1 MASLTRVDATERA
14 ALVEVTAYELDLD
27 LDTGQ
32 ESFES
37 TSRVRFACRR
47 PGESTFVDIK
57 PQTLHRVCLNGTDL
71 DLATFADER
80 MRLPDLRADNELVV
94 VATMRYSRDGQGLH
108 RSVDSADG
116 SHYVYGQLF
125 LSSAPR
131 VYGCFDQPDLKA
143 PYSVRVHAPADWVVL
158 GNGAAT
164 RGEDGTWT
172 LARTKPLATYFVTI
186 CAGPYVS
193 VTSEHDGI
201 PLGLHARASLEEPLK
216 RAADELFELTRQCFD
231 YYHRLFGI
239 RFPFGHYEQIFVPEF
254 NAGAMEN
261 PGCVTFSDPLLYR
274 GAATYD
280 EVLARANTI
289 AHEMAHMWFGDLV
302 TLRWWD
308 DLWLNESFAEYMS
321 HRTLV
326 AATPFTDAWVD
337 FGAARKA
344 WGYAAERAP
353 STHPVAGSPAPDA
366 EAALQ
371 NFDGISYAK
380 GASVLRQLIA
390 YLGDEVF
397 VTGVRDY
404 LSRHAYGNAELADF
418 LAAMERASGTDLGAW
433 ADAWIR
439 TADRDTLA
447 VEAASDEGLTLS
459 TVALLR
465 EVPAAHPVDR
475 PHRLDIA
482 GYTGG
487 TLLWRV
493 DTVLDA
499 DDATLPELSGAPKP
513 ALLLPNAADLTWAR
527 VELDGE
533 TLAALSGELA
543 LVPDPETR
551 AMVWNALFDGLA
563 AAEVDPRLVLQV
575 FASAWPEEDNSSLAN
590 RVAMQV
596 SGRTIPTLLP
606 PAEQPAARRLV
617 AGAAATRLERAE
629 PGSSAALV
637 SARYLAANTDDVDL
651 LRRWSDLP
659 DLSDLSEGGAE
670 VTRPGSDR
678 SANGLPPGL
687 EGDDEFRWVVLTALA
702 RHGVLTDTELDAALA
717 GDQTMQGALHALTAR
732 ASLPTAEAK
741 AWAWQELTGN
751 RSRSNYEL
759 NALATGFWHAPD
771 LALVRP
777 YVPRY
782 LTELPAMSAWVSD
795 DALFSVA
802 LLGYPA
808 RVVEPETADLTDEA
822 LDRSDLSP
830 AVRRAF
836 VDAGS
841 RLREALASRAAF
853 D

>member
-14 ALVEVTAYELDLD
+14 ALIEVTAYELNLD
-27 LDTGQ
+27 LDTG
-32 ESFES
+32 EETFES
-37 TSRVRFACRR
+37 TSLVRFTCRR
-47 PGESTFVDIK
+47 SGESTFVDIK
-57 PQTLHRVCLNGTDL
+57 PQTLHRVALNGADL
-71 DLATFADER
+71 DLAAFADQR
-80 MRLPDLRADNELVV
+80 MPLPDLRADNELVV
-94 VATMRYSRDGQGLH
+94 VATMRYSNDGQGLH
-108 RSVDSADG
+108 RAVDSADG
-116 SHYVYGQLF
+116 RHYVYGHLF
-125 LSSAPR
+125 LSAAPK

-143 PYSVRVHAPADWVVL
+143 PYAVRVHAPADWVVL

-164 RGEDGTWT
+164 KGDDGSWT
-172 LARTKPLATYFVTI
+172 LATTKPLSTYFVTV

-261 PGCVTFSDPLLYR
+261 PGCVTFRDPLLYR
-274 GAATYD
+274 GAATHD
-280 EVLARANTI
+280 EILERANTI

-326 AATPFTDAWVD
+326 ATTSFTDAWVD

-366 EAALQ
+366 ETALQ

-397 VTGVRDY
+397 VAAVRAY
-404 LSRHAYGNAELADF
+404 LTEHAYGNAELADF
-418 LAAMERASGTDLGAW
+418 LGAMEQASGKDLGAW

-447 VEAASDEGLTLS
+447 VEAGSDEGVTLS
-459 TVALLR
+459 TAVLLR
-465 EVPAAHPVDR
+465 EVPDAYPADR
-475 PHRLDIA
+475 PHLLDIA
-482 GYTGG
+482 GYTAGE
-487 TLLWRV
+487 LLWRV
-493 DTVLDA
+493 ETVLDA
-499 DDATLPELSGAPKP
+499 DDATLPELSGAAKP

-533 TLAALSGELA
+533 TLDALAGELA
-543 LVPDPETR
+543 LVPEPETR
-551 AMVWNALFDGLA
+551 AMVWNALVDGLA
-563 AAEVDPRLVLQV
+563 CAEVDPRLVLDV
-575 FASAWPEEDNSSLAN
+575 FAAAWPLEDNSSIVTL
-590 RVAMQV
+590 VARQV
-596 SGRTIPTLLP
+596 SNRTIPAMLP
-606 PAEQPAARRLV
+606 PAEQPAARRMV
-617 AGAAATRLERAE
+617 AESAERRLERAE
-629 PGSSAALV
+629 PGSSDALAA
-637 SARYLAANTDDVDL
+637 ARHLAANTSDVAL
-651 LRRWSDLP
+651 LRRWAN
-659 DLSDLSEGGAE
+659 LSEPGGGMPP
-670 VTRPGSDR
+670 PGSDSSR
-678 SANGLPPGL
+678 PGLPAGL
-687 EGDDEFRWVVLTALA
+687 DADDEFRWVVLTALA
-702 RHGVLTDTELDAALA
+702 RHGAVADPELDEALA
-717 GDQTMQGALHALTAR
+717 ADPSMQGNLHALTAR
-732 ASLPTAEAK
+732 ASRPTPEAK
-741 AWAWQELTGN
+741 AWAWAELTGN

-771 LALVRP
+771 LNLVRD
-777 YVPRY
+777 YVPRFF
-782 LTELPAMSAWVSD
+782 TDVPAMSAWVAD
-795 DALFSVA
+795 DALFAVA

-808 RVVEPETADLTDEA
+808 WVVEQETADRADEA
-822 LDRSDLSP
+822 LERSDLSP